1 MEFYEF
7 YECRLGL
14 YNFQK
19 SVILSKMKRLA
30 IGIDMGGTNIRLALV
45 DDDGT
50 IIVSARHK
58 TSAQEGKDSV
68 ISRLSSAASELI
80 AEGRGHGTVIGVGI
94 GAPGLVENGVVRC
107 SPNLPGWN
115 DVSLQRILGEALALP
130 VILENDANAVAYGE
144 KSTGAG
150 RGLNS
155 LICITL
161 GTGVGGG
168 LILDGKIWRGAFGMA
183 GEVGH
188 MVIEPEGNPCSCGNR
203 GCLETYA
210 SATGI
215 VRMAKEAVGRGDAGW
230 DVSTLTTEVLDE
242 AARRGDKTAI
252 RIFSE
257 AGRSLGIG
265 VASLLHILNPEA
277 IIIGGGVVKAWELFY
292 PSMAEE
298 INRRCFREIT
308 ERTKI
313 IPASLGDDAG
323 MLGAARL
330 AFEQSAV

>member
-1 MEFYEF
+1 
-7 YECRLGL
+7 
-14 YNFQK
+14 
-19 SVILSKMKRLA
+19 
-30 IGIDMGGTNIRLALV
+30 
-45 DDDGT
+45 
-50 IIVSARHK
+50 
-58 TSAQEGKDSV
+58 
-68 ISRLSSAASELI
+68 
-80 AEGRGHGTVIGVGI
+80 VGI

>member
-1 MEFYEF
+1 
-7 YECRLGL
+7 
-14 YNFQK
+14 
-19 SVILSKMKRLA
+19 MKRLA

-45 DDDGT
+45 DDGGT
-50 IIVSARHK
+50 IIASARHK

-68 ISRLSSAASELI
+68 IFRLSSAASELI
-80 AEGRGHGTVIGVGI
+80 AEGKRQGIVIGVGI
-94 GAPGLVENGVVRC
+94 GAPGLIEKGVVRC

-115 DVSLQRILGEALALP
+115 DVPLQNILEESLALP

-150 RGLNS
+150 KGLNS

-168 LILDGKIWRGAFGMA
+168 LILDGNIWRGAFGMA

-188 MVIEPEGNPCSCGNR
+188 MIVEPEGNPCSCGNR

-215 VRMAKEAVGRGDAGW
+215 VRMAKEAVGRGEAAWDAN
-230 DVSTLTTEVLDE
+230 TLTTEILDE
-242 AARRGDKTAI
+242 AGRRGDKAAI

-257 AGRSLGIG
+257 AGRYLGIG
-265 VASLLHILNPEA
+265 IASLLHILNPDA
-277 IIIGGGVVKAWELFY
+277 VIIGGGVVKAWELFY

-298 INRRCFREIT
+298 VNRRCFKEIK

-330 AFEQSAV
+330 AFEKG

>member
-1 MEFYEF
+1 
-7 YECRLGL
+7 
-14 YNFQK
+14 
-19 SVILSKMKRLA
+19 MKRLA
-30 IGIDMGGTNIRLALV
+30 VGIDMGGTNIRLALV
-45 DDDGT
+45 SDDGT
-50 IIVSARHK
+50 IIGSARYK
-58 TSAQEGKDSV
+58 TSAQEGKDPV
-68 ISRLSSAASELI
+68 ISRLSSAASQI
-80 AEGRGHGTVIGVGI
+80 ISEGRNHGTMIGVGI
-94 GAPGLVENGVVRC
+94 GAPGLIENGVVRC

-115 DVSLQRILGEALALP
+115 DVPLQRILGEALSLP

-144 KSTGAG
+144 KSMGAG
-150 RGLNS
+150 KGLNS

-168 LILDGKIWRGAFGMA
+168 LILGGKIWRGAFGMA

-188 MVIEPEGNPCSCGNR
+188 MIVEPEGNKCSCGNR

-215 VRMAKEAVGRGDAGW
+215 VRMAKEAVDNGEAGW
-230 DVSTLTTEVLDE
+230 DVGTLTTEVIDE
-242 AARRGDKTAI
+242 AARRGDKIAL

-257 AGRSLGIG
+257 AGRYLGIG

-277 IIIGGGVVKAWELFY
+277 VVIGGGVVKAWELFY

-298 INRRCFREIT
+298 INRRCFREIK
-308 ERTKI
+308 ERTRI
-313 IPASLGDDAG
+313 IPAFLGDNAG

>member
-1 MEFYEF
+1 
-7 YECRLGL
+7 
-14 YNFQK
+14 
-19 SVILSKMKRLA
+19 MKRLA

-45 DDDGT
+45 TDDGT
-50 IIVSARHK
+50 IITSARHK

-68 ISRLSSAASELI
+68 IARLSSAASELI
-80 AEGRGHGTVIGVGI
+80 AEGQGHGTVIGVGI
-94 GAPGLVENGVVRC
+94 GAPGLIENGVVRC

-115 DVSLQRILGEALALP
+115 DVPFQRILGEALALP

-150 RGLNS
+150 KGLNS

-188 MVIEPEGNPCSCGNR
+188 IVVEPDGNKCSCGNR

-215 VRMAKEAVGRGDAGW
+215 VRTARDTVNKGDASW
-230 DVSTLTTEVLDE
+230 DIGTLTTETLE
-242 AARRGDKTAI
+242 GAARGGDKAAASL
-252 RIFSE
+252 FAG
-257 AGRSLGIG
+257 AGRYLGIG
-265 VASLLHILNPEA
+265 IASLLHILNPEA
-277 IIIGGGVVKAWELFY
+277 VILGGGVARAWDLFY
-292 PSMAEE
+292 PSLSEE
-298 INRRCFREIT
+298 IKQRCFKEIA
-308 ERTKI
+308 ERTRI
-313 IPASLGDDAG
+313 LPASLGDNAG
-323 MLGAARL
+323 ILGAARL